1 MRNERYYYEVERPK
15 INDLLRRI
23 HDFLETIEE
32 WVGWDYQD
40 ECERLEGEIEEVLN
54 RE

>member
-1 MRNERYYYEVERPK
+1 MENSGLFLIPA
-15 INDLLRRI
+15 DLLRRI

-40 ECERLEGEIEEVLN
+40 ECERLEGEIEEILN
-54 RE
+54 HE